1 LPLFYFFISIRYYI
15 GWLVLRVTFGFQNQE
30 SCFSD
35 TSETF

>member
-1 LPLFYFFISIRYYI
+1 LPLFYFNQILYI

-35 TSETF
+35 LSETF